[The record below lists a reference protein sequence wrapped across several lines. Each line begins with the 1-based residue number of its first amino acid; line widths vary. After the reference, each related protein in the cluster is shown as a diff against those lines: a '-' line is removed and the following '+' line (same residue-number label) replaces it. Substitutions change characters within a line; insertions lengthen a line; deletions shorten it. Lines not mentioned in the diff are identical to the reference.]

1 MNKRTTL
8 SDMFYNDM
16 SEGTKNHEIIF
27 LTIHYD
33 EWKEPNSTE
42 RTQRHI
48 QNVRLDEALKEYGNW
63 IYENAYTTERSKD
76 ITRIDVWLMATD
88 DRKYSQEYRDTQKDK
103 SSEIV
108 ENIKTIISDDRKTQ
122 ANFIFDTW
130 VGDGHSFVVMD
141 EKGTDL
147 KSRLEAAGYRVCI
160 DKETNFDYDKERE

>member
-1 MNKRTTL
+1 MKRILKDMNKRTTL

-16 SEGTKNHEIIF
+16 SGDTKNHETIF

-63 IYENAYTTERSKD
+63 ICENAYTTERSKD
-76 ITRIDVWLMATD
+76 ITKIDVWLIATD
-88 DRKYSQEYRDTQKDK
+88 DRKYSQEYRDAQKDK

-108 ENIKTIISDDRKTQ
+108 ENIKTIISDDRKIQ
-122 ANFIFDTW
+122 ASFIFDTW
-130 VGDGHSFVVMD
+130 VGDGHSFVVRD
-141 EKGTDL
+141 EKGT
-147 KSRLEAAGYRVCI
+147 GYRVRV
-160 DKETNFDYDKERE
+160 DKEDNFDYAEERE

>member
-1 MNKRTTL
+1 MNKRTTI

-16 SEGTKNHEIIF
+16 FGDTKNYETIF

-48 QNVRLDEALKEYGNW
+48 QNVRLDEALKKYGDW

-88 DRKYSQEYRDTQKDK
+88 DRKYSQEYRDAQKNK
-103 SSEIV
+103 SSDI
-108 ENIKTIISDDRKTQ
+108 
-122 ANFIFDTW
+122 
-130 VGDGHSFVVMD
+130 M
-141 EKGTDL
+141 
-147 KSRLEAAGYRVCI
+147 
-160 DKETNFDYDKERE
+160 DKEDNFDYDENERS

>member
-1 MNKRTTL
+1 MNKKTTI

-16 SEGTKNHEIIF
+16 FGDTKNYETIF

-48 QNVRLDEALKEYGNW
+48 QNVRLDEALKKYGDW

-88 DRKYSQEYRDTQKDK
+88 DRKYSQEYRDAHKDK

-130 VGDGHSFVVMD
+130 VGDGHSFVVRD
-141 EKGTDL
+141 EKGT
-147 KSRLEAAGYRVCI
+147 GYRVRV
-160 DKETNFDYDKERE
+160 DKETNIDYDEERE

>member
-1 MNKRTTL
+1 MNKRTTI

-16 SEGTKNHEIIF
+16 FGDTKNYETIF

-48 QNVRLDEALKEYGNW
+48 QNVRLDEALKKYGDW
-63 IYENAYTTERSKD
+63 IYENAYTTKRSKD

-88 DRKYSQEYRDTQKDK
+88 DRKYSQEYRDAQKDK

-108 ENIKTIISDDRKTQ
+108 DHNEE
-122 ANFIFDTW
+122 
-130 VGDGHSFVVMD
+130 M
-141 EKGTDL
+141 E
-147 KSRLEAAGYRVCI
+147 
-160 DKETNFDYDKERE
+160 

>member
-16 SEGTKNHEIIF
+16 YGDTKNYETIF

-42 RTQRHI
+42 HTQRHI
-48 QNVRLDEALKEYGNW
+48 QDIRLDEALKEYGNW

-88 DRKYSQEYRDTQKDK
+88 DRKYSQEYRDAQKDK

-108 ENIKTIISDDRKTQ
+108 GNEVHDDR
-122 ANFIFDTW
+122 
-130 VGDGHSFVVMD
+130 
-141 EKGTDL
+141 DL
-147 KSRLEAAGYRVCI
+147 
-160 DKETNFDYDKERE
+160 

>member
-8 SDMFYNDM
+8 RDIFYKDMIED
-16 SEGTKNHEIIF
+16 TKNYETIF

-33 EWKEPNSTE
+33 EWKKPNSTDYNA
-42 RTQRHI
+42 QRHI
-48 QNVRLDEALKEYGNW
+48 QNIRLDEALKEYGNW
-63 IYENAYTTERSKD
+63 ICENAYTTERSKG

-88 DRKYSQEYRDTQKDK
+88 DRKYSQEYRDAQKDK

-130 VGDGHSFVVMD
+130 VGDGHSFVVRD
-141 EKGTDL
+141 EKGT
-147 KSRLEAAGYRVCI
+147 GYRVRV
-160 DKETNFDYDKERE
+160 DKDTNFDYDEERE

>member
-8 SDMFYNDM
+8 SDFYKDM
-16 SEGTKNHEIIF
+16 IKDTKNLEVVY

-33 EWKEPNSTE
+33 EWKKPNSTE
-42 RTQRHI
+42 HTQRHI
-48 QNVRLDEALKEYGNW
+48 QNVRLEEALKEYGDW

-76 ITRIDVWLMATD
+76 ITRIDVWLIATD
-88 DRKYSQEYRDTQKDK
+88 DRKYSQEYRDAQKDK

-130 VGDGHSFVVMD
+130 VGDGHSFVVRD
-141 EKGTDL
+141 EKGT
-147 KSRLEAAGYRVCI
+147 GYRVRV
-160 DKETNFDYDKERE
+160 DKETNFDYDEERE